1 MQVLRLPLFMLP
13 QLISQL
19 VNAQVAIQRLEE
31 FLVAEEQEALP
42 EKPAAGPGTAVSTFE
57 PPVLGLRWCWVMQAW
72 YLQYS
77 GRNRP
82 MQDIK
87 YPLEPSDH
95 LVWQRSRRPCP
106 NCLLLGKE
114 PTRKLAAAITL
125 CAD

>member
-1 MQVLRLPLFMLP
+1 MLRLPLFMLP

-57 PPVLGLRWCWVMQAW
+57 PPVLGLVVLGNVGVVSTVQRTALPHAGHQTSPGTI
-72 YLQYS
+72 Q
-77 GRNRP
+77 
-82 MQDIK
+82 
-87 YPLEPSDH
+87 PSDMG
-95 LVWQRSRRPCP
+95 RSRRPCP

-114 PTRKLAAAITL
+114 PTRKLASAITL